1 MVEFEIVDLSDDQT
15 EEIEQRLYEYDK
27 KHIHYSISGN
37 ISIGVLSDGMLI
49 AGADGC
55 MTAFKI
61 FYVSTVYVDERHRG
75 KGIGKTLMQHI
86 EERAKVLGANM
97 IRLDTFDWQGA
108 EFYVKLGYEQVGMY
122 ENTVDGFSEFFF
134 LKRI

>member
-1 MVEFEIVDLSDDQT
+1 MEYTMVDLCDGQVAD
-15 EEIEQRLYEYDK
+15 IEQRLSEYDDK
-27 KHIHYSISGN
+27 RMEHKITGSIR
-37 ISIGVLSDGMLI
+37 IGILSDGQLI

-61 FYVSTVYVDERHRG
+61 FYISTVYVDENHRG
-75 KGIGKTLMQHI
+75 KGIGRKLLQAI
-86 EERAKVLGANM
+86 EQRAKALGANM

-108 EFYVKLGYEQVGMY
+108 EFYRKLGYEEVGMY
-122 ENTVDGFSEFFF
+122 KNEVDGFAEFFF